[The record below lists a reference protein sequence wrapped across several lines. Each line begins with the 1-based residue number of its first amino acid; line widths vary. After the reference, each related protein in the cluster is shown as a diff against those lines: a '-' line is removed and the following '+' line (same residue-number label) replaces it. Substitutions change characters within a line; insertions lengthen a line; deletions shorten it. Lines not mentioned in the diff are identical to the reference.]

1 MANVYELGSSF
12 DLIWNLIEDEVMEE
26 SALDEAFD
34 NLVDD
39 TKDKFENCC
48 KYIKNVDADI
58 KGLDEEIKRLQA
70 KKKSLTN
77 GKERLKAL
85 MLRVLQKMGEKKL
98 PCGTFTVS
106 RQNNPENLVLDEPY
120 IENIPEKFL
129 KPKDPDID
137 RTAIKEI
144 LQHGSDEQK
153 KELEGIA
160 HLEQDEGLRIR

>member
-12 DLIWNLIEDEVMEE
+12 DLIWNLIEEETMDE
-26 SALDEAFD
+26 SALDDAFN
-34 NLVDD
+34 NLMDD

-70 KKKSLTN
+70 KKKTLTN
-77 GKERLKAL
+77 GKERLMGL

-106 RQNNPENLVLDEPY
+106 RQSNPSTVVMDEQY
-120 IENIPEKFL
+120 IENIPARYL
-129 KPKDPDID
+129 KIAEPTID
-137 RTAIKEI
+137 RTLIKKD
-144 LQHGSDEQK
+144 LDAGVN
-153 KELEGIA
+153 LEGIA
-160 HLEQDEGLRIR
+160 HLKQDEGLRIR

>member
-106 RQNNPENLVLDEPY
+106 RQNNPESLVLDEPY

-137 RTAIKEI
+137 RTAMKEI

>member
-12 DLIWNLIEDEVMEE
+12 DLIWGLIEDDVMEE
-26 SALDEAFD
+26 SELDDAFY

-70 KKKSLTN
+70 KKKTLVNS
-77 GKERLKAL
+77 KERLKAL
-85 MLRVLQKMGEKKL
+85 MIRVLRKMGEKKL

-106 RQNNPENLVLDEPY
+106 RQDNPDSLVLDESY
-120 IENIPEKFL
+120 IENIPAKYLKQSDPEVDRSAMKAALQNGTEEEK
-129 KPKDPDID
+129 
-137 RTAIKEI
+137 A
-144 LQHGSDEQK
+144 
-153 KELEGIA
+153 ELEGIA
-160 HLEQDEGLRIR
+160 HLEHDESLRIR

>member
-26 SALDEAFD
+26 SDLDDAFN

-58 KGLDEEIKRLQA
+58 EGLDAEIKRLQA
-70 KKKSLTN
+70 KKKTLTN
-77 GKERLKAL
+77 GKKRLQDL

-106 RQNNPENLVLDEPY
+106 RQNNPSTVVMDEQY
-120 IENIPEKFL
+120 IENIPARYL
-129 KPKDPDID
+129 KIVELTID
-137 RTAIKEI
+137 RTLIKKDLDAGI
-144 LQHGSDEQK
+144 D
-153 KELEGIA
+153 LEGIA
-160 HLEQDEGLRIR
+160 HLEQSEGLRIR

>member
-12 DLIWNLIEDEVMEE
+12 DLIWNLIEGDVMDENE
-26 SALDEAFD
+26 LDDAFT

-58 KGLDEEIKRLQA
+58 EGIDAEIKRLQA

-77 GKERLKAL
+77 GKDRLKAL
-85 MLRVLQKMGEKKL
+85 MMRVLVKMGEKKL

-106 RQNNPENLVLDEPY
+106 RQNNPERVVVDEQY
-120 IENIPEKFL
+120 IENIPEKYL
-129 KPKDPDID
+129 KYADPEPD
-137 RTAIKEI
+137 RTAMKDI
-144 LQHGSDEQK
+144 LQHGTDEQK

-160 HLEQDEGLRIR
+160 HLVQDERLNIR

>member
-12 DLIWNLIEDEVMEE
+12 DLIWNMIEDEAVEE
-26 SALDEAFD
+26 EVLDDAFN

-58 KGLDEEIKRLQA
+58 EGIDAEIKRLQA

-77 GKERLKAL
+77 GKDRLKAL
-85 MLRVLQKMGEKKL
+85 MMRVLVKMGEKKL

-106 RQNNPENLVLDEPY
+106 RQNNAPSVVMDEQY
-120 IENIPEKFL
+120 IENIPARYL
-129 KPKDPDID
+129 KISEPTID
-137 RTAIKEI
+137 RTLIKKD
-144 LQHGSDEQK
+144 LDNGVD
-153 KELEGIA
+153 LEGIA
-160 HLEQDEGLRIR
+160 HLEQSESLRIR

>member
-58 KGLDEEIKRLQA
+58 EGLDAEIKRLQA
-70 KKKSLTN
+70 KKKTLTN
-77 GKERLKAL
+77 GKKRLQDL

-106 RQNNPENLVLDEPY
+106 RQNNPATVVMDEAY
-120 IENIPEKFL
+120 IENIPARYL
-129 KPKDPDID
+129 KIAEPTID
-137 RTAIKEI
+137 RTLIEKDLDA
-144 LQHGSDEQK
+144 GVD
-153 KELEGIA
+153 LEGIA
-160 HLEQDEGLRIR
+160 HLEQSEGLRIR

>member
-12 DLIWNLIEDEVMEE
+12 DLIWNLIEDDVMDENE
-26 SALDEAFD
+26 LDDAFA

-39 TKDKFENCC
+39 TKDKFESCC

-58 KGLDEEIKRLQA
+58 EGINAEIKRLQA

-77 GKERLKAL
+77 GKDRIKAL
-85 MLRVLQKMGEKKL
+85 MMRVLVKMGEKKL

-106 RQNNPENLVLDEPY
+106 RKNNPERVVMDEQY
-120 IENIPEKFL
+120 IENIPEKYL
-129 KPKDPDID
+129 KYADPEPDIAAMKD
-137 RTAIKEI
+137 I
-144 LQHGSDEQK
+144 LQNGTDEQK

-160 HLEQDEGLRIR
+160 HLVQDERLNIS

>member
-1 MANVYELGSSF
+1 MANIYELGSSF
-12 DLIWNLIEDEVMEE
+12 DLIWSLIEGEVMDENE
-26 SALDEAFD
+26 LDDAFA

-58 KGLDEEIKRLQA
+58 EGIDAEIKRLQA

-77 GKERLKAL
+77 GKDRLKTL

-106 RQNNPENLVLDEPY
+106 RQNNPESVVLDEQY
-120 IENIPEKFL
+120 IENIPERYL
-129 KPKDPDID
+129 KPKDPEID
-137 RTAIKEI
+137 RTAMKDVLKNGTE
-144 LQHGSDEQK
+144 EEK

-160 HLEQDEGLRIR
+160 HLVQDERINIK

>member
-26 SALDEAFD
+26 DALDEAFE

-70 KKKSLTN
+70 KKKTLVN

-85 MLRVLQKMGEKKL
+85 MLRVLRKMGEKKL

-106 RQNNPENLVLDEPY
+106 RQNNPESVEMDEPY
-120 IENIPEKFL
+120 IENIPEKYL
-129 KPKDPDID
+129 KPQDPVIDKAAMKDV
-137 RTAIKEI
+137 
-144 LQHGSDEQK
+144 LQNGTEEEK

-160 HLEQDEGLRIR
+160 HLVQDESLRIR

>member
-12 DLIWNLIEDEVMEE
+12 DLIWGLIEDEVIDEN
-26 SALDEAFD
+26 ALDDAFE

-58 KGLDEEIKRLQA
+58 KGIDEEIKRLQA

-106 RQNNPENLVLDEPY
+106 RQNNPSTVVMDEQY
-120 IENIPEKFL
+120 IENIPARYL
-129 KPKDPDID
+129 KIAEPTIDKTLIKKDLDAGVD
-137 RTAIKEI
+137 
-144 LQHGSDEQK
+144 
-153 KELEGIA
+153 LEGIA

>member
-12 DLIWNLIEDEVMEE
+12 DLIWSLIEGEVMDE
-26 SALDEAFD
+26 SELDDAFT

-58 KGLDEEIKRLQA
+58 EGIDAEIKRLQA

-77 GKERLKAL
+77 GKDRLKAL
-85 MLRVLQKMGEKKL
+85 MLRVLQKMGEKNL

-106 RQNNPENLVLDEPY
+106 RRNNPESIVLDEQY
-120 IENIPEKFL
+120 IENIPEKYL
-129 KPKDPDID
+129 KQKDPEID
-137 RTAIKEI
+137 RTAMKDV
-144 LQHGSDEQK
+144 LKNGTDEEK

-160 HLEQDEGLRIR
+160 HLVQDERLDIK

>member
-1 MANVYELGSSF
+1 MANVYDLGSSF
-12 DLIWNLIEDEVMEE
+12 DLIWNLIEEDVMEE

-70 KKKSLTN
+70 KKKSLVN

-106 RQNNPENLVLDEPY
+106 RQNNPESLVLDEPY

-137 RTAIKEI
+137 RTAMKEI

>member
-106 RQNNPENLVLDEPY
+106 RQNNPESLVLDEPY

-137 RTAIKEI
+137 RTAMKEI

-160 HLEQDEGLRIR
+160 HLEQDEQLRIR

>member
-1 MANVYELGSSF
+1 MANIYELGSSF
-12 DLIWNLIEDEVMEE
+12 DLIWNLIEGEVMDENE
-26 SALDEAFD
+26 LDDAFT

-48 KYIKNVDADI
+48 KYIRNVDADI
-58 KGLDEEIKRLQA
+58 EGIDAEIKRLQA

-77 GKERLKAL
+77 GKDRLKAL

-106 RQNNPENLVLDEPY
+106 RQNNPESIVLDEQY
-120 IENIPEKFL
+120 IENIPERYL
-129 KPKDPDID
+129 KPKDPEID
-137 RTAIKEI
+137 RTAMKDVLKNGTE
-144 LQHGSDEQK
+144 EEK

-160 HLEQDEGLRIR
+160 HLVQEERLNIK

>member
-12 DLIWNLIEDEVMEE
+12 DLIWGLIEDEVMDE
-26 SALDEAFD
+26 SVLDDTFN

-77 GKERLKAL
+77 AKERLKAL

-106 RQNNPENLVLDEPY
+106 RQNNPESLVLDEQY
-120 IENIPEKFL
+120 IENIPFKYL
-129 KPKDPDID
+129 KQADPEVD
-137 RTAIKEI
+137 RSAIKNV
-144 LQHGSDEQK
+144 LQNGTDEEK

-160 HLEQDEGLRIR
+160 HLEQNEAIRIR

>member
-106 RQNNPENLVLDEPY
+106 RQNNPERLVFDEPY

-137 RTAIKEI
+137 STAIKEI